1 MTRALSKAILLINS
15 VKEGGQTVRRILPI
29 ILTVA
34 ILSLFLGGVALGQT
48 GNGTAVPANV
58 DERFS
63 DVSKD
68 HWAYDDIKYLADRGI
83 ITGLPG
89 GQYQGQQALDRYS
102 AAALISRAVKYL
114 QNNPEIVTLQD
125 LDVLRDLMFKISDN
139 MATLQGQV
147 DSLQGGSDLREQVV
161 SNQEQISE
169 LGRQVESLSKSD
181 TGELATRV
189 DVNLVISLVGVLAGI
204 AAIALHFFA
213 PTS

>member
-1 MTRALSKAILLINS
+1 M
-15 VKEGGQTVRRILPI
+15 RRILPI
-29 ILTVA
+29 VLTVV

-48 GNGTAVPANV
+48 GNGTSVPTNV

-89 GQYQGQQALDRYS
+89 GQYQGQEALDRYS

-114 QNNPEIVTLQD
+114 QNNPESVTLQD
-125 LDVLRDLMFKISDN
+125 LDVLKDLIFKISDN

-189 DVNLVISLVGVLAGI
+189 DVNFLISLVGVLAGI

>member
-1 MTRALSKAILLINS
+1 MRRTLS
-15 VKEGGQTVRRILPI
+15 I

-34 ILSLFLGGVALGQT
+34 ILSLFLGGVTLGQT
-48 GNGTAVPANV
+48 GNGSSSPSNIG
-58 DERFS
+58 EQFS

-89 GQYQGQQALDRYS
+89 GRYQGQEALDRYS

-114 QNNPEIVTLQD
+114 QNNSENVTLQD
-125 LDVLRDLMFKISDN
+125 LDVLRDLIFKVSDN

-161 SNQEQISE
+161 SNQERISGVE
-169 LGRQVESLSKSD
+169 AQVESLSKSD
-181 TGELATRV
+181 ASELVTRV
-189 DVNLVISLVGVLAGI
+189 DTNFVISLVGALVGI

>member
-1 MTRALSKAILLINS
+1 M
-15 VKEGGQTVRRILPI
+15 RRILPI
-29 ILTVA
+29 VLTVA

-48 GNGTAVPANV
+48 GNGTSGSTNV

-114 QNNPEIVTLQD
+114 QNNLESVTLQD
-125 LDVLRDLMFKISDN
+125 LDVLKDLIFKISDN

-161 SNQEQISE
+161 SNQERISE
-169 LGRQVESLSKSD
+169 IGRQVESLSKSD

-189 DVNLVISLVGVLAGI
+189 DVNFLISLVGVLAGI

>member
-1 MTRALSKAILLINS
+1 
-15 VKEGGQTVRRILPI
+15 VRRILPI

-48 GNGTAVPANV
+48 GNGTAAPANV

-125 LDVLRDLMFKISDN
+125 LDVLKDLMFKISDN

>member
-1 MTRALSKAILLINS
+1 M
-15 VKEGGQTVRRILPI
+15 RRILPI
-29 ILTVA
+29 VLTVV

-48 GNGTAVPANV
+48 GNGTSVPTNV

-114 QNNPEIVTLQD
+114 QNNPESVTLQD
-125 LDVLRDLMFKISDN
+125 LDVLKDLIFKISDN

-169 LGRQVESLSKSD
+169 LGRQVESLSRSD

-189 DVNLVISLVGVLAGI
+189 DANFLISLVGVLAGI

>member
-1 MTRALSKAILLINS
+1 
-15 VKEGGQTVRRILPI
+15 VRRILPI

-48 GNGTAVPANV
+48 GNGTSVPTNV

-125 LDVLRDLMFKISDN
+125 LDVLKDLMFKISDN

>member
-1 MTRALSKAILLINS
+1 M
-15 VKEGGQTVRRILPI
+15 RRILPI
-29 ILTVA
+29 VLTVA

-48 GNGTAVPANV
+48 GNGTSVPTNV

-114 QNNPEIVTLQD
+114 QNNLESVTLQD
-125 LDVLRDLMFKISDN
+125 LDVLKDLIFKISDN

-169 LGRQVESLSKSD
+169 LGRQVESLSRSD

-189 DVNLVISLVGVLAGI
+189 DANFLISLVGVLAGI

>member
-1 MTRALSKAILLINS
+1 
-15 VKEGGQTVRRILPI
+15 VRRILPI

-125 LDVLRDLMFKISDN
+125 LDVLKDLMFKISDN

-213 PTS
+213 S

>member
-1 MTRALSKAILLINS
+1 M
-15 VKEGGQTVRRILPI
+15 RRILPI

-161 SNQEQISE
+161 SNQEQIYE

>member
-1 MTRALSKAILLINS
+1 M
-15 VKEGGQTVRRILPI
+15 RRILPI

-48 GNGTAVPANV
+48 GNGTSVPANV

-181 TGELATRV
+181 TGELAPRV
-189 DVNLVISLVGVLAGI
+189 DTNFVISLIGVLAGI

>member
-1 MTRALSKAILLINS
+1 M
-15 VKEGGQTVRRILPI
+15 RRILPI

-34 ILSLFLGGVALGQT
+34 ILSLLLGGVALGQT
-48 GNGTAVPANV
+48 GNGTSVPTNV

-125 LDVLRDLMFKISDN
+125 LDVLKDLMFKISDN

-169 LGRQVESLSKSD
+169 LRRQVESLSKSD

>member
-1 MTRALSKAILLINS
+1 
-15 VKEGGQTVRRILPI
+15 VRRILPI
-29 ILTVA
+29 VLTVA

-48 GNGTAVPANV
+48 GNGTSVPTNV

-114 QNNPEIVTLQD
+114 QNNLESVTLQD
-125 LDVLRDLMFKISDN
+125 LDVLKDLIFKISDN

-161 SNQEQISE
+161 SNQERISE
-169 LGRQVESLSKSD
+169 IGRQVESLSKSD

-189 DVNLVISLVGVLAGI
+189 DANFLISLVGVLAGI

>member
-1 MTRALSKAILLINS
+1 M
-15 VKEGGQTVRRILPI
+15 RRILPI
-29 ILTVA
+29 ILTVV

-48 GNGTAVPANV
+48 GNGTSVPTNV

-89 GQYQGQQALDRYS
+89 GQYQGQEDLDRYS

-114 QNNPEIVTLQD
+114 QNNPESVTLQD
-125 LDVLRDLMFKISDN
+125 LDVLKDLIFKISDN

-181 TGELATRV
+181 TGELAPRV
-189 DVNLVISLVGVLAGI
+189 DTNFVISLIGVLVGI

>member
-1 MTRALSKAILLINS
+1 M
-15 VKEGGQTVRRILPI
+15 RRILPI
-29 ILTVA
+29 VLTVV

-48 GNGTAVPANV
+48 GNGTSVPTNV

-125 LDVLRDLMFKISDN
+125 LDVLKDLIFKISDN

-161 SNQEQISE
+161 SNQERISE

-189 DVNLVISLVGVLAGI
+189 DANFIISLVGVLAGI

>member
-1 MTRALSKAILLINS
+1 M
-15 VKEGGQTVRRILPI
+15 RRILPI
-29 ILTVA
+29 VLTVA

-48 GNGTAVPANV
+48 GNGSSSPSNV

-89 GQYQGQQALDRYS
+89 GKYQGQEGLDRYS

-114 QNNPEIVTLQD
+114 QNNPESVTLQD
-125 LDVLRDLMFKISDN
+125 LDVLKDLIFKVSDN
-139 MATLQGQV
+139 MATLQGQI

-161 SNQEQISE
+161 SNQERISE
-169 LGRQVESLSKSD
+169 IETQVKSLSRGD
-181 TGELATRV
+181 AGELTTRV
-189 DVNLVISLVGVLAGI
+189 DTNFVISLVGVLVGV
-204 AAIALHFFA
+204 AAIALHFLVPA
-213 PTS
+213 S

>member
-1 MTRALSKAILLINS
+1 
-15 VKEGGQTVRRILPI
+15 VRRTLSI

-34 ILSLFLGGVALGQT
+34 ILSLFLGGVTLGQT
-48 GNGTAVPANV
+48 GNGSSSPSNIG
-58 DERFS
+58 EQFS

-89 GQYQGQQALDRYS
+89 GRYQGQEALDRYS

-114 QNNPEIVTLQD
+114 QNNSENVTLQD
-125 LDVLRDLMFKISDN
+125 LDVLRDLIFKVSDN

-161 SNQEQISE
+161 SNQERISGVE
-169 LGRQVESLSKSD
+169 AQVESLSKSD
-181 TGELATRV
+181 ASELVTRV
-189 DVNLVISLVGVLAGI
+189 DTNFVISLVGALVGI

>member
-1 MTRALSKAILLINS
+1 M
-15 VKEGGQTVRRILPI
+15 RRILPI
-29 ILTVA
+29 VLTVV

-48 GNGTAVPANV
+48 GNGTSVPTNV

-114 QNNPEIVTLQD
+114 QNNPESVTLQD
-125 LDVLRDLMFKISDN
+125 LDVLKDLIFKISDN

-169 LGRQVESLSKSD
+169 LERQVESLSRSD

-189 DVNLVISLVGVLAGI
+189 DANFLISLVGVLAGI

>member
-1 MTRALSKAILLINS
+1 M
-15 VKEGGQTVRRILPI
+15 RRILPI
-29 ILTVA
+29 VLTVA

-48 GNGTAVPANV
+48 GNGTSVPTNV

-114 QNNPEIVTLQD
+114 QNNLESVTLQD
-125 LDVLRDLMFKISDN
+125 LDVLKDLIFKISDN

-161 SNQEQISE
+161 SNQERISE
-169 LGRQVESLSKSD
+169 IGRQVESLSKSD

-189 DVNLVISLVGVLAGI
+189 DVNFLISLVGVLAGI

>member
-1 MTRALSKAILLINS
+1 M
-15 VKEGGQTVRRILPI
+15 RRILPI

-213 PTS
+213 PS

>member
-1 MTRALSKAILLINS
+1 M
-15 VKEGGQTVRRILPI
+15 RRILPI

-48 GNGTAVPANV
+48 GNGTAAPANV

-125 LDVLRDLMFKISDN
+125 LDVLKDLMFKISDN

-161 SNQEQISE
+161 SNQEQIYE

>member
-1 MTRALSKAILLINS
+1 M
-15 VKEGGQTVRRILPI
+15 RRILPI

-114 QNNPEIVTLQD
+114 QNNPESVTLQD

-189 DVNLVISLVGVLAGI
+189 DVNFVISLVGVLAGI

>member
-1 MTRALSKAILLINS
+1 M
-15 VKEGGQTVRRILPI
+15 RRILPI

-48 GNGTAVPANV
+48 GNGTAAPANV

-125 LDVLRDLMFKISDN
+125 LDVLRDLMFKMSDN

-169 LGRQVESLSKSD
+169 LGRQVESLSRSD

-189 DVNLVISLVGVLAGI
+189 DANFLISLVGVLAGI

>member
-1 MTRALSKAILLINS
+1 M
-15 VKEGGQTVRRILPI
+15 RRILPI
-29 ILTVA
+29 VLTVV

-48 GNGTAVPANV
+48 GNGTSVPTNV

-114 QNNPEIVTLQD
+114 QNNPESVTLQD
-125 LDVLRDLMFKISDN
+125 LDVLKDLIFKISDN

-169 LGRQVESLSKSD
+169 LGRQVESLSRSD
-181 TGELATRV
+181 TSELATRV
-189 DVNLVISLVGVLAGI
+189 DANFLISLVGVLAGI